1 MALRDNPLSE
11 LRLPLLLSAAAALV
25 IALVVGVTMLL
36 SDRRETLQTQAY
48 GVTRKVGDQVV
59 TPVSGWI
66 SAPSRWSQ
74 TGVNAVRQYFFAVSE
89 NQRLRA
95 ELKAAQEWRARAIAL
110 QDVNERYRA
119 LLGLKV
125 NPPIDMVSALA
136 VADSRGPFANSR
148 LVNVGSE
155 KKVEVGNPVLNEN
168 GLVGRVVGVAEG
180 VSRVLLL
187 TDVSSRTPVLID
199 RTNSRAILI
208 GDGGPNPRLDYL
220 RGQEPVKDNDPV
232 LTSGDGGVLP
242 RGIPVGRAVKGL
254 DGHWRVVLAA
264 DDGSIDY
271 VRILLFKDFRQ
282 LADTPKLA
290 EMPPPPPTAT
300 VTAAQAAPV
309 AKPIAAA
316 PAAGPPAP
324 LAPELAPV
332 LPARPPAGVSH
343 TPVATALTPKPASPV
358 ASTPK
363 PPKPKPSA
371 PKPVTPKPVAL
382 KPAVPRPVAGPAP
395 VPSADEGDIPH

>member
-1 MALRDNPLSE
+1 MALRDNPFSE

-59 TPVSGWI
+59 APVSTWI
-66 SAPSRWSQ
+66 SAPSRWVQAGSASV
-74 TGVNAVRQYFFAVSE
+74 GQYFFAVSE
-89 NQRLRA
+89 NRRLKA
-95 ELKAAQEWRARAIAL
+95 ELKAAQTWRTTAIEL
-110 QDVNERYRA
+110 QDANDRYRA

-125 NPPIDMVSALA
+125 NPPIDMVSGLA

-155 KKVEVGNPVLNEN
+155 AGVAVGNPVMNEN

-187 TDVSSRTPVLID
+187 TDVASRTPVLVD
-199 RTNSRAILI
+199 RTNSRAILT

-220 RGQEPVKDNDPV
+220 RGQDPVKENDPI

-242 RGIPVGRAVKGL
+242 RGIPIGRAVKGL
-254 DGHWRVVLAA
+254 DGRWRVVLAA
-264 DDGSIDY
+264 DSGSIDY

-282 LADTPKLA
+282 LANTPRLD
-290 EMPPPPPTAT
+290 EPPPPPPPTAP
-300 VTAAQAAPV
+300 VVADAPV
-309 AKPIAAA
+309 AAPLASASSTTTASSPAAAA
-316 PAAGPPAP
+316 PRPTSVAKAGA
-324 LAPELAPV
+324 
-332 LPARPPAGVSH
+332 
-343 TPVATALTPKPASPV
+343 PKPAAPKPPAV
-358 ASTPK
+358 RPAVTPRPAASTP
-363 PPKPKPSA
+363 S
-371 PKPVTPKPVAL
+371 
-382 KPAVPRPVAGPAP
+382 PAAA
-395 VPSADEGDIPH
+395 ADEGDIPH